1 MRIYSFLL
9 YIYSEYREGQVE
21 PSDIFYLTAH
31 KWAEVF
37 NKQSHAI
44 AVLNS
49 RNARNALHLLALVL
63 GAQYQLSLPRRS
75 PYLFTLPVSGR
86 STRTIEETA
95 HYLAGQSPASG

>member
-21 PSDIFYLTAH
+21 PSDIFYLF
-31 KWAEVF
+31 EVF

-63 GAQYQLSLPRRS
+63 GAQY
-75 PYLFTLPVSGR
+75 
-86 STRTIEETA
+86 
-95 HYLAGQSPASG
+95 